1 MSIEKGSSLGTINVS
16 KDAIASL
23 AGGAVAECY
32 GVVGMPSK
40 NSLSGGLAVLLGQ
53 DNYSKGVAV
62 KKGKNGFVIDLYII
76 VSYGVKITAVVHEL
90 QQRVKYTLEKSLDQK
105 FEAVNVFVQGVRV
118 MD

>member
-1 MSIEKGSSLGTINVS
+1 MSIEKDSYLGTINVS

-23 AGGAVAECY
+23 AGAAVAECY
-32 GVVGMPSK
+32 GVVGIAPRNMI
-40 NSLSGGLAVLLGQ
+40 SGGLAVVLGQ

-62 KKGKNGFVIDLYII
+62 KKGKNGLVIDLYII
-76 VSYGVKITAVVHEL
+76 VSYGVKISAVVHEL

-118 MD
+118 ID